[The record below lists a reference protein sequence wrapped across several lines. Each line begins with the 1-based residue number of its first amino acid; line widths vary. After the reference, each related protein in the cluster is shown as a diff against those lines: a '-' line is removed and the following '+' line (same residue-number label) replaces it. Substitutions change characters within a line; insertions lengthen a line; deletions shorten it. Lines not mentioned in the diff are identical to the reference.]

1 MIRGI
6 WQIGRWL
13 LEGTEDP
20 EATFVENLVEE
31 VKTTGKEKPYAVVL
45 KLKIEPPSLRLE
57 PVEYNEEIAT
67 KWLWIGNAGANDD
80 QDRVTSDNLGY
91 LISQT
96 IPNLLKIG
104 RLLEGELR
112 ELLQKAFDKLYL
124 DLGEKG
130 EVFRGSGGDQQ
141 YERYRYIWDLRKMG
155 IEDASTKDNLV
166 SLARSQ
172 GKAKPVVADV
182 QKFLGG
188 WISDQLGL
196 KLRDIVLY
204 TLEVEGILLATHKD
218 YRRYIFQRVVGELFE
233 DVPSGIC
240 HICGERKRVTDNT
253 KFFKLL
259 KFYNT
264 DKIGFASRLDERSGF
279 YRTYALCRDCYMA
292 LLAGETFVRKNL
304 LSILAYNDVY
314 IIPSFHLPV
323 ELSSERIRDWA
334 GKLQAYVGQLK
345 SLEEWHRFQRE
356 IATFRDLEDTKAY
369 FLLNFLFA
377 KKMQAEMRIQK
388 LVQEVPPFR
397 LDTLVKRRNE
407 TRELGNKLFGE
418 SSAWDLS
425 FDTIFYLFP
434 VRKRQREVLNAEVL
448 DFYEALFTNKP
459 VRYSFLIGNFLEVA
473 RMYRYENFG
482 PYVHRPPE
490 GGPEGALVRFLLQ
503 SVLLVKYLNALGM
516 LDHRQGGEGMKEVVD
531 KLPKGLGDYMGEMG
545 YTEPQAGLFLLGYLI
560 GQVGIAQYT
569 SGSEKK
575 PILNKLNFL
584 GMSFHKVQR
593 LSNEIF
599 EKLKQ
604 YRVLSSYN
612 EGIFSVMK
620 LLLDRNRGRWSLT
633 PQENVYYI
641 LSGYAYA
648 TWGAIRGKQETEG
661 KED

>member
-13 LEGTEDP
+13 LEGTEDR
-20 EATFVENLVEE
+20 EAAFVENLVEE
-31 VKTTGKEKPYAVVL
+31 VKVSGKEGLYGIIL
-45 KLKIEPPSLRLE
+45 KLRTQPPSLALE
-57 PVEYNEEIAT
+57 PVEYSGRVTT

-96 IPNLLKIG
+96 VPNLLKIG
-104 RLLEGELR
+104 RLPEGDLR
-112 ELLQKAFDKLYL
+112 DLLQRAFDRLYL
-124 DLGEKG
+124 DLGEKE

-141 YERYRYIWDLRKMG
+141 YERYRYMWDLRKMG
-155 IEDASTKDNLV
+155 IDAPTKDDLV
-166 SLARSQ
+166 SSARNR
-172 GKAKPVVADV
+172 GKAKSVVMDV
-182 QKFLGG
+182 QKFLGS
-188 WISDQLGL
+188 WISDRLDL
-196 KLRDIVLY
+196 KLRNIVLY
-204 TLEVEGILLATHKD
+204 TLEVDGILLATHKD
-218 YRRYIFQRVVGELFE
+218 YRRYIFQRIVGELFK
-233 DVPSGIC
+233 DTPFGIC

-264 DKIGFASRLDERSGF
+264 DKIGFASRLDEGAGF

-292 LLAGETFVRKNL
+292 LLAGETFVRRNL
-304 LSILAYNDVY
+304 LSNLAYNDVY
-314 IIPSFHLPV
+314 IIPSFHLPTR
-323 ELSSERIRDWA
+323 LAPERIRNWSE
-334 GKLQAYVGQLK
+334 GLRAYVGQLR
-345 SLEEWHRFQRE
+345 SLDEWHEFQRN
-356 IATFRDLEDTKAY
+356 IKFFRDFEDTKAL

-397 LDTLVKRRNE
+397 LDTLVRVRNE
-407 TRELGNKLFGE
+407 VKKLSDKLLGE
-418 SSAWDLS
+418 SNSWDLS
-425 FDTIFYLFP
+425 FGTIFYLFP

-448 DFYEALFTNKP
+448 DFYEALFTDKP
-459 VRYSFLIGNFLEVA
+459 VRYGFLIGNFLEVA

-482 PYVHRPPE
+482 PYVHRPPQ
-490 GGPEGALVRFLLQ
+490 GNPEGALVRFLLQ
-503 SVLLVKYLNALGM
+503 SALLIKYLRTLGM
-516 LDHRQGGEGMKEVVD
+516 LDYPQGGGNMKEVVD
-531 KLPKGLGDYMGEMG
+531 KLPGGLGEYIDEMG
-545 YTEPQAGLFLLGYLI
+545 YTEPQAGLFLLGYLV

-569 SGSEKK
+569 PGSEKK

-584 GMSFHKVQR
+584 GMSLHKVQR

-599 EKLKQ
+599 EKLEQ
-604 YRVLSSYN
+604 YRVLSYN

-620 LLLDRNRGRWSLT
+620 LLLDKNRGQWSLT

-648 TWGAIRGKQETEG
+648 TWGAMRGKGETEG
-661 KED
+661 KEV